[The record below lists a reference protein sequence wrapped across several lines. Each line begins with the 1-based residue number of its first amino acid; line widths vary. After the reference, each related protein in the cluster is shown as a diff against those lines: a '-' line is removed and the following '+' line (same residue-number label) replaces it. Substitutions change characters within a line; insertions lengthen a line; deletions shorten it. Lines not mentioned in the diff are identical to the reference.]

1 MEAVNPGEQP
11 FSTSEA
17 ILAYCLY
24 LAGCEFCDDRTPC
37 TNLFDAEIL
46 AKLGYRGEKLFEAA
60 NQAWQQKAKG
70 HVQFHFKLTPRT
82 GDLIRAYREQAAEVE
97 KADGKASDLIAKILD
112 LHSDSLRD
120 EADNTETLLRIS
132 CVILKTR
139 GEFMN
144 LYKQM
149 VPLLR
154 VPVEGKE
161 KRFDTTANGLDA
173 KGRRIS
179 VPAHGVQKPGF
190 KVISLNLSE
199 EKRKRM
205 GL

>member
-1 MEAVNPGEQP
+1 METSNPGEQP

-46 AKLGYRGEKLFEAA
+46 GKLGYRGEKLWDAA
-60 NQAWQQKAKG
+60 NAAWQQKAKG
-70 HVQFHFKLTPRT
+70 HIQFHFKLTPRT
-82 GDLIRAYREQAAEVE
+82 GDLIRAYREQAAEIE
-97 KADGKASDLIAKILD
+97 KSDGKASELIIEIQKRGDLGAFLP
-112 LHSDSLRD
+112 D
-120 EADNTETLLRIS
+120 EILLRIS

-144 LYKQM
+144 LFKQM

-154 VPVEGKE
+154 IPVEGKA
-161 KRFDTTANGLDA
+161 KHFDTTATVKTQTGGNRTVDA
-173 KGRRIS
+173 K
-179 VPAHGVQKPGF
+179 GVQKPGF
-190 KVISLNLSE
+190 KIVSLNLSE
-199 EKRKRM
+199 QKRKDM
-205 GL
+205 KL

>member
-24 LAGCEFCDDRTPC
+24 LAGCEFCDDRTPV

-46 AKLGYRGEKLFEAA
+46 AKLGFRGEKLFDAA
-60 NQAWQQKAKG
+60 NQAWEQKAKG

-97 KADGKASDLIAKILD
+97 KDDGKASDVIATIL
-112 LHSDSLRD
+112 SYGKTGAIMPD
-120 EADNTETLLRIS
+120 EVLLRVS

-144 LYKQM
+144 LFKQM

-154 VPVEGKE
+154 IPVEGKS
-161 KRFDTTANGLDA
+161 RQFDTTATGLDA
-173 KGRRIS
+173 NGKPVT
-179 VPAHGVQKPGF
+179 VPARGVQKPGF

-199 EKRKRM
+199 DKRKAM
-205 GL
+205 KL